1 MTSNIINK
9 YEPKYKVTPKQ
20 VHSVINELMMADGF
34 DFVLDIHKSKD
45 ATLID
50 SLSGRTFHDFFSFFA
65 AMPISI
71 NHPKLR
77 TPEFIQYIGEAALN
91 KPSNSDVYTEYMA
104 TFVNTFHKIA
114 VPDYFN
120 HLFLIDGGAL
130 AVENALKTAFDWKV
144 RLNFAKGYKE
154 EKGHKIIHF
163 QQAFHGRSGYTMSLT
178 NTDPVKTELFPKFN
192 DWPRISNPK
201 LRFPIDEKIIQE
213 TIELER
219 KAIDE
224 IKKAFLDNKDDIA
237 AIIIEPIQ
245 CEGGDNHFRKEFF
258 AELKHLTEENE
269 CLLIFDEVQTGV
281 GITGTMWAHQQYD
294 VIPDIMAFGKKS
306 QVCGILAGKKI
317 DTVEHNVFDKSSRI
331 NSTWGGNLV
340 DMIRSTRNFEIIEE
354 DQLLDNAKTM
364 GEYLEKQI
372 YQLYMDFPTIV
383 SNPRGLGL
391 LRAFSLPTPE
401 IRDRFRDIAYRNG
414 LIILGCGERSIRFR
428 PTLDINAHNIDKGIL
443 IIRDTLAK
451 L

>member
-9 YEPKYKVTPKQ
+9 YEPKYKVAPKQ
-20 VHSVINELMMADGF
+20 VHSVIDELMLADGF
-34 DFVLDIHKSKD
+34 DFVLDMHKSEY

-50 SLSGRTFHDFFSFFA
+50 SSSGRTFHDFFSFFA
-65 AMPISI
+65 AMPICI

-104 TFVNTFHKIA
+104 TFVNTFNKIA
-114 VPDYFN
+114 VPDYFH

-144 RLNFAKGYKE
+144 RLNFKKGYKQ

-178 NTDPVKTELFPKFN
+178 NTDPVKIDLFPKFN
-192 DWPRISNPK
+192 DWPRITNPK
-201 LRFPIDEKIIQE
+201 LTFPMDESNLKQ
-213 TIELER
+213 TIEQEK

-245 CEGGDNHFRKEFF
+245 CEGGDNHFRKEFL
-258 AELKHLTEENE
+258 AELKELTEEND

-281 GITGTMWAHQQYD
+281 GITGTMWAHQHYD
-294 VIPDIMAFGKKS
+294 VIPDIMAFGKKT

-317 DTVEHNVFDKSSRI
+317 DTVEHNVFATPSRI

-354 DQLLDNAKTM
+354 DNLLDNAKKM
-364 GEYLEKQI
+364 GKYLEQQI
-372 YQLYMDFPTIV
+372 NYLYKDFSSLV

-401 IRDRFRDIAYRNG
+401 IRNRFREIAYRNG
-414 LIILGCGERSIRFR
+414 LIILGCGDRSIRFR
-428 PTLDINAHNIDKGIL
+428 PTLDINSDNIDKGMQ
-443 IIRDTLAK
+443 IIRDTLSK